1 MNALTFE
8 IAAGLALVVFGGN
21 YWYCR
26 KNGQTHNWKRGLIMA
41 GVAFVLTVIIGIAG
55 E

>member
-8 IAAGLALVVFGGN
+8 IATGFALAVFGGN
-21 YWYCR
+21 YIYCR
-26 KNGQTHNWKRGLIMA
+26 KNGQPHNWKRGLIMA
-41 GVAFVLTVIIGIAG
+41 GAAFVLTVIIGIAG

>member
-8 IAAGLALVVFGGN
+8 IATGISLVVFGGN
-21 YWYCR
+21 FIYCK
-26 KNGQTHNWKRGLIMA
+26 KNGQPHNWKRGLIMA
-41 GVAFVLTVIIGIAG
+41 AAAFALTVIIGIAG